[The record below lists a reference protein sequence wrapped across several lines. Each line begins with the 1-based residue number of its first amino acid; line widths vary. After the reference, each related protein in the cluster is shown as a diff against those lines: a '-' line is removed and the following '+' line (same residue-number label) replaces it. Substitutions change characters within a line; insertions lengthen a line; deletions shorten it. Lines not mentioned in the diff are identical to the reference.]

1 MTKNYLALAIRDLV
15 GSDDFAY
22 SGETYEVIEWVTE
35 PSTIPTAQQ
44 VSDKIIELQQIDADR
59 VAEKAAKKAELLERL
74 GITAD
79 EAALLVK

>member
-22 SGETYEVIEWVTE
+22 SGESYEVLEWVTE
-35 PSTIPTAQQ
+35 PSTIPTSQQ
-44 VSDKIIELQQIDADR
+44 VSDKIAELQKIDADLI
-59 VAEKAAKKAELLERL
+59 ATKAARKAELLERL

-79 EAALLVK
+79 EAALLIK